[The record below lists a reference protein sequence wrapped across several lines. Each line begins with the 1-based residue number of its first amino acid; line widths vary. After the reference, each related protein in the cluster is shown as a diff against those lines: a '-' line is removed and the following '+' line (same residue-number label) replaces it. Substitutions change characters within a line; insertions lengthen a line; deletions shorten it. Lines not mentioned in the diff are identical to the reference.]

1 MPQLLP
7 DYQAW
12 AGFFTLTGLEV
23 VLGIDNVFFLAIV
36 WGGLPKCQQLAARRI
51 GLALAVLARTALL
64 FLLAWLIGLTEPILF
79 SFATF
84 DASSRDV
91 VLVGGGLF
99 LLGEGTTQ
107 IHHLLE
113 GHAEEPGLG
122 MVRFSSAMV
131 EMLLLDAVFALEALV
146 TAVGTVDQL
155 AVMAAALT
163 IAMVVMLVAAGPV
176 GGFVERHPTVKML
189 ALSFLLL
196 VGTALV
202 ADGLHFH
209 IPRGYL
215 YFALALAVA
224 VEGLH
229 VAIARARRKRRSE
242 DDAPG

>member
-12 AGFFTLTGLEV
+12 AGLFALTGLEV
-23 VLGIDNVFFLAIV
+23 VLGIDNLVFLAIV
-36 WGGLPKCQQLAARRI
+36 WGGLPKHRQPAARRI

-64 FLLAWLIGLTEPILF
+64 FLLAWLIGLTEPIL
-79 SFATF
+79 SFAAF
-84 DASSRDV
+84 DVSSRDV

-113 GHAEEPGLG
+113 GHAEEPGLS
-122 MVRFSSAMV
+122 VVSFSSAVV
-131 EMLLLDAVFALEALV
+131 EMLLLDAAFALDALV
-146 TAVGTVDQL
+146 TAVGTVDRL
-155 AVMAAALT
+155 AVMAAALA

-196 VGTALV
+196 VGMALV

-224 VEGLH
+224 VEGLN
-229 VAIARARRKRRSE
+229 VTIARARKKRRSG